1 MKRKKKGLKVYRS
14 RNQSWFGDQLLKMIS
29 IAFALI
35 IAGGIIGI
43 IAYQGLSR
51 SVFFQ
56 VEEVNIK
63 GCVRTT
69 SNEIFSWSGLDV
81 KTNLWAVRIGRIRKK
96 LESQNW
102 IATAEV
108 KRNWP
113 NKLAIVVSER
123 KPIALLS
130 LRSGLYYI
138 DRGGVVFAEVL
149 PVDDRDFPVI
159 TGLGIENV
167 SEVNEVEWLQE
178 ALDFIVYAEKGT
190 VVLPKQN
197 ISEIHL
203 APEGDLV
210 LFMADHAFPVY
221 LGKGDMKTKYH
232 RLSTVLSWLYRKQKY
247 DLAAS
252 IDMNYMAG
260 AEMDAASGGKV
271 LVRMSD
277 YKALH

>member
-1 MKRKKKGLKVYRS
+1 MKRKKQGLKVYRV
-14 RNQSWFGDQLLKMIS
+14 RDHSWFGDQLLKMIS
-29 IAFALI
+29 IAFAVI

-43 IAYQGLSR
+43 LAYQGLSR

-56 VEEVNIK
+56 VEEVDIK

-130 LRSGLYYI
+130 LKSGLYYI

-159 TGLGIENV
+159 TGMGIENV
-167 SEVNEVEWLQE
+167 QQVNEEEWLKE

-277 YKALH
+277 YKAVH

>member
-1 MKRKKKGLKVYRS
+1 MKRKKQGLKVYRA
-14 RNQSWFGDQLLKMIS
+14 RNHSWFGDQLLKMIS
-29 IAFALI
+29 IAFAVI

-56 VEEVNIK
+56 VEEVDIK

-69 SNEIFSWSGLDV
+69 PNEIFSWSGLDV

-113 NKLAIVVSER
+113 NKLAIVVRER

-130 LRSGLYYI
+130 LKSGLYYV

-159 TGLGIENV
+159 TGLAIENV
-167 SEVNEVEWLQE
+167 PEVNEEERLQE
-178 ALDFIVYAEKGT
+178 ALDFIIYAEKGT
-190 VVLPKQN
+190 VALPKQN

-247 DLAAS
+247 DLAAA

-260 AEMDAASGGKV
+260 VEMDAASGGKV

>member
-1 MKRKKKGLKVYRS
+1 MKRKKKGLKVYRAS
-14 RNQSWFGDQLLKMIS
+14 NHSWFGDQLLKVIS
-29 IAFALI
+29 IAFAVI

-51 SVFFQ
+51 AVFFQ
-56 VEEVNIK
+56 VEAVDIK

-69 SNEIFSWSGLDV
+69 PNEILSWSGLDV

-130 LRSGLYYI
+130 LKSGLFYV

-149 PVDDRDFPVI
+149 PADDRDFPVI

-167 SEVNEVEWLQE
+167 SQVNEEERLRE

-190 VVLPKQN
+190 VALPKQN

-277 YKALH
+277 YKAVH

>member
-1 MKRKKKGLKVYRS
+1 MKRKKKGLKVYRAS
-14 RNQSWFGDQLLKMIS
+14 NQSWFGDQLLKMIS
-29 IAFALI
+29 IGFAFV
-35 IAGGIIGI
+35 IAGGIIGM

-56 VEEVNIK
+56 VEEVDIK

-69 SNEIFSWSGLDV
+69 TNEIFSWSGLDV

-113 NKLAIVVSER
+113 NKLSIVVSER

-130 LRSGLYYI
+130 LKSGLYYV
-138 DRGGVVFAEVL
+138 DRRAVVFADVL

-159 TGLGIENV
+159 TGVEIDNVPGIKE
-167 SEVNEVEWLQE
+167 EERLLE
-178 ALDFIVYAEKGT
+178 ALDFIIFGEKGT
-190 VVLPKQN
+190 VALPKQN

-203 APEGDLV
+203 TPVGDLI

-221 LGKGDMKTKYH
+221 LGRGDMKSKYY

-247 DLAAS
+247 DFAAA
-252 IDMNYMAG
+252 IDMNYLAG
-260 AEMDAASGGKV
+260 GEMDATSGGKV

-277 YKALH
+277 YKAVH

>member
-1 MKRKKKGLKVYRS
+1 MKRKKKGLKVYRA
-14 RNQSWFGDQLLKMIS
+14 RNQSWFGDQLLKVIS
-29 IAFALI
+29 IGFAVI
-35 IAGGIIGI
+35 IAGGIICL

-56 VEEVNIK
+56 VEEVDIK

-69 SNEIFSWSGLDV
+69 PNDILSWSGLDV

-96 LESQNW
+96 LEGQDW

-113 NKLAIVVSER
+113 NKLVIVVRER
-123 KPIALLS
+123 KPIALVS
-130 LRSGLYYI
+130 LKSGLYYV
-138 DRGGVVFAEVL
+138 DRESVVFAEVL
-149 PVDDRDFPVI
+149 PVDDRDYPVI
-159 TGLGIENV
+159 TGLEAENV
-167 SEVNEVEWLQE
+167 TAGNTEQWLQV
-178 ALDFIVYAEKGT
+178 ALDFIGYAEKGT
-190 VVLPKQN
+190 VALPRQN
-197 ISEIHL
+197 ISEVHL

-221 LGKGDMKTKYH
+221 LGQGNMKTKYY

-252 IDMNYMAG
+252 IDMNYLAG
-260 AEMDAASGGKV
+260 AEINEASGGKV

-277 YKALH
+277 NKAVH